1 MRAAVRPRLTGSVE
15 TLPLPAAART
25 HSFSRRSPGR
35 VYPGKPPRPLS
46 RRFGTYTARMS
57 EDDDLGLTARITRK
71 DFLNATL
78 LGVGGLLISSAAPG
92 LARAAG
98 AGAAHGSADAW
109 TGFGGV
115 GDYARSNGNTRSVLD
130 AAHRVRDGRY
140 AKLPSGTISTGEFYD
155 VIVVGGG
162 IAGLAVAYTIA
173 KSTNRAKTCLV
184 IENHPIFGGGAK
196 QNEFLVNGVRL
207 IGPQASNQFGV
218 PGQGGTSIASQA
230 WTDFGLPR
238 SFTYQ
243 EVDPSAGGLRVP
255 LDNYA
260 HMDGVNETQVDV
272 GYFFDQRSGG
282 VARPMWLRNIWQNGL
297 ADAPFAPEV
306 RADLLRWRTTG
317 GEATDEFRRRLD
329 TMTYAQ
335 YLEGVLKLRPEVT
348 AFAAPVVGLINGAGP
363 DAVSAFA
370 ASQIG
375 MPGVARVR
383 SRTGPLPQSFPGGNA
398 FYARHFVK
406 YLLPDGLTGAPGL
419 EGVHNGRLD
428 LGALDRKGAQ
438 TRIRLGATVVQVEH
452 AASAADGEHVTV
464 AYESGGRVYRTK
476 ARAVVMAAG
485 GAMARAVLADMP
497 ADVKAAYATFLH
509 APALVVNVAL
519 TNWRFLHALGA
530 PCARWFDDQFGFS
543 CNIRR
548 PMVIGAAPAPMR
560 PTDPAVLTFYM
571 GLYAPG
577 LTLAGQVAAGRK
589 RLMETS
595 YADFERLIRRHMT
608 RLFGAAGFDPRRDI
622 AGIVLNRWG
631 HARLVQPPGF
641 YYGANGQPPA
651 REIVAK
657 GYGRIAI
664 GHSELGGHQSATGA
678 MAQGQRAA
686 QQALERLR

>member
-1 MRAAVRPRLTGSVE
+1 
-15 TLPLPAAART
+15 
-25 HSFSRRSPGR
+25 
-35 VYPGKPPRPLS
+35 
-46 RRFGTYTARMS
+46 MS
-57 EDDDLGLTARITRK
+57 EDRDLGLDARITRK

-78 LGVGGLLISSAAPG
+78 LGAGGMLI
-92 LARAAG
+92 
-98 AGAAHGSADAW
+98 AGAAPAWARSLAQDQTDPW
-109 TGFGGV
+109 TGFGGA
-115 GDYARSNGNTRSVLD
+115 GDYARSNGNTKPVLD
-130 AAHRVRDGRY
+130 AAHRVRDGVY
-140 AKLPSGTISTGEFYD
+140 VKLPSNTTDTGEMYD

-162 IAGLAVAYTIA
+162 IAGLTAAYTVA
-173 KSTNRAKTCLV
+173 KASGRARTCLV
-184 IENHPIFGGGAK
+184 LENHPMFGGGAK

-207 IGPQASNQFGV
+207 VGPQASNQFGA
-218 PGQGGTSIASQA
+218 PREGATSIAGEA

-238 SFTYQ
+238 SFAYQ
-243 EVDPSAGGLRVP
+243 EVDPSVGGLRIP

-272 GYFFDQRSGG
+272 GYFFDAKSG
-282 VARPMWLRNIWQNGL
+282 AAKPTWLRNIWQNDL
-297 ADAPFAPEV
+297 AETPFPAEV
-306 RADLLRWRTTG
+306 RADLLRWRNTN
-317 GEATDEFRRRLD
+317 GETTDEFRRRLD

-348 AFAAPVVGLINGAGP
+348 AFIAPVVGLINGAGP

-406 YLLPDGLTGAPGL
+406 YLVPDGISGAPGL
-419 EGVHNGRLD
+419 EGVHSGRID
-428 LGALDRKGAQ
+428 TAALDRKGQQ
-438 TRIRLGATVVQVEH
+438 TRIRLGATVVRVEH
-452 AASAADGEHVTV
+452 AKTGADGEHVAV
-464 AYESGGRVYRTK
+464 AYEQNGRPFRVR
-476 ARAVVMAAG
+476 ARAVVMASG
-485 GAMARAVLADMP
+485 GGMSRAVLADMP
-497 ADVKAAYATFLH
+497 DDMRAAYATFQH

-530 PCARWFDDQFGFS
+530 PSARWFDDEFGFS

-548 PMVIGAAPAPMR
+548 PMVTGATPAPMR
-560 PTDPAVLTFYM
+560 PADPAVLTFYM

-577 LTLAGQVAAGRK
+577 RTLTEQVSAGRK
-589 RLMETS
+589 RLLDLS
-595 YADFERLIRRHMT
+595 YADYERLIRRHMT
-608 RLFGAAGFDPRRDI
+608 RLFAGGGFEARRDI
-622 AGIVLNRWG
+622 AGIILNRWG

-641 YYGANGQPPA
+641 YFGRDGRPSA

-678 MAQGQRAA
+678 MSQGQRAA
-686 QQALERLR
+686 RQAL